1 MKFMSDFKEL
11 EGQVYN
17 SINECKDAE
26 NKVLKEREARE
37 VKERDKSKLRK
48 KLSGEVEAAEADLKK
63 AYENYEAAKETA
75 RKMIEEYNKKIQDLL
90 NPAKEAVKEAQLAK
104 ISELDGYCADNNV
117 KIGIITVGQGSA
129 QEVCDK
135 LISAGIG
142 AIWNFAPCALEV
154 PDGVVLKQENLAL
167 SLAHLNSQTKNKK

>member
-1 MKFMSDFKEL
+1 MKFMSEFKEL

-37 VKERDKSKLRK
+37 IKERDKSKLRK

-63 AYENYEAAKETA
+63 AYENYEVAKETA

-104 ISELDGYCADNNV
+104 TEAIKKYNKECGVYQKVYTGEEAQAEFKRLERTFDSLFNN
-117 KIGIITVGQGSA
+117 
-129 QEVCDK
+129 
-135 LISAGIG
+135 
-142 AIWNFAPCALEV
+142 FF
-154 PDGVVLKQENLAL
+154 
-167 SLAHLNSQTKNKK
+167 KNWF